1 MRTRQYEQQNCLAII
16 ALSLNWF
23 LDLGHLT
30 CTGEHMKIWTKEFV
44 LANPEL
50 AANAITTLQ
59 EMATDARNDTLD
71 EIANKIA
78 AMPGDTAASI
88 SIWVRWQKEIISA
101 PHPQQLGLPLDAAS

>member
-1 MRTRQYEQQNCLAII
+1 
-16 ALSLNWF
+16 
-23 LDLGHLT
+23 
-30 CTGEHMKIWTKEFV
+30 MKIWTKEFV

-59 EMATDARNDTLD
+59 ELATDARSDTID

-88 SIWVRWQKEIISA
+88 AIWVRSQKIISA

>member
-1 MRTRQYEQQNCLAII
+1 
-16 ALSLNWF
+16 
-23 LDLGHLT
+23 
-30 CTGEHMKIWTKEFV
+30 MKIWTKEFV

-78 AMPGDTAASI
+78 AMPGDTAAGI
-88 SIWVRWQKEIISA
+88 AIWVRWQKEVISA